1 MRQAERA
8 LTVPVGAALVAREN
22 IADATRPLTSRAR
35 LQRELRRL
43 ERRGES
49 ALRRGQRRARRE
61 ARETR
66 RDVKRSVNGAQSDA
80 ETLVGRVQERVKAR
94 S

>member
-22 IADATRPLTSRAR
+22 IAEATRPLTSRAR
-35 LQRELRRL
+35 LRRELRKL
-43 ERRGES
+43 ERRGET
-49 ALRRGQRRARRE
+49 ALRRGRRRAERQ
-61 ARETR
+61 ARQAR
-66 RDVKRSVNGAQSDA
+66 RDVERGANGFQSDA
-80 ETLVGRVQERVKAR
+80 EDLVERVQERVKTR